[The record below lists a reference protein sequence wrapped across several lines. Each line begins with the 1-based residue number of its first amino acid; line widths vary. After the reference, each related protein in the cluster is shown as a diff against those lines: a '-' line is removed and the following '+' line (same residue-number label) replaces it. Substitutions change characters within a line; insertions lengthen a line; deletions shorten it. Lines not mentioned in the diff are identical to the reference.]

1 MKQSVRS
8 PLAAAIVMGL
18 LVPVQAAEVSIYGRA
33 NLSVDQLDNGVN
45 NATNV
50 SSNSS
55 RLGFRGQ
62 TELEHGLEA
71 FFQIEQTIFF
81 DEGRGNFADRDSFL
95 GLRGNFGSLR
105 LGQFDTPLK
114 VIRARVDLFG
124 NRIGDIRNLSR
135 VNTGNDLIG
144 NVFDERFKN
153 GVAYQSPAVNNI
165 TFDLHYSPHHANGAT
180 NDNKREA
187 LSTAITYAAKGRYL
201 SLAYERSEGNEVLNP
216 TAWRLGAFYDVTEQL
231 RLITFAQLD
240 KDLPIG
246 DRTLFG
252 AGAAFKREHYTL
264 KAQLYR
270 VSNRDADDADATL
283 LVVGIDRQFGR
294 ALVGYLAYAISSNED
309 NAAYRVSG
317 GGRSTQQATV
327 VGENASGLSL
337 GLEYRF

>member
-1 MKQSVRS
+1 MTHAVRNA
-8 PLAAAIVMGL
+8 LGVAVALGL
-18 LVPVQAAEVSIYGRA
+18 LAQAQATEVSIYGRA
-33 NLSVDQLDNGVN
+33 NLSLDQLDNGQDS
-45 NATNV
+45 ALNV

-55 RLGFRGQ
+55 RLGFRGK

-187 LSTAITYAAKGRYL
+187 LSTAVTYAAKGRYV
-201 SLAYERSEGNEVLNP
+201 SLAYERSEGNETLNP
-216 TAWRLGAFYDVTEQL
+216 TAWRLGAFYDATEQL
-231 RLITFAQLD
+231 RLTTFIQLD

-252 AGAAFKREHYTL
+252 AGAAYKLEHYTL
-264 KAQLYR
+264 KSQLYR
-270 VSNRDADDADATL
+270 VNNRDADDADATL
-283 LVVGIDRQFGR
+283 LVLGVDRQFGR
-294 ALVGYLAYAISSNED
+294 ALVGYLAYAISSND
-309 NAAYRVSG
+309 NDAAYRVSG

-327 VGENASGLSL
+327 VGENASALSL